1 MPKGAAA
8 AQCLHSLKIC
18 QIKLEADG
26 WHWRPSYGVSM
37 ERKPFSILASIALSV
52 CARRA
57 TSSLVV
63 GTGRRAVRS
72 AGSIAANYLEANEN
86 LGEKDLKMRI
96 KICRKESKESQLWLK
111 HILIYEI
118 EILNT
123 ERKILLQEASELEK
137 IFGAILR
144 KLN

>member
-1 MPKGAAA
+1 MEENKKYDLEDRTEKFSLRVRDF
-8 AQCLHSLKIC
+8 CLGLKKDVINIEY
-18 QIKLEADG
+18 IKQL
-26 WHWRPSYGVSM
+26 
-37 ERKPFSILASIALSV
+37 
-52 CARRA
+52 
-57 TSSLVV
+57 
-63 GTGRRAVRS
+63 VRS

-111 HILIYEI
+111 HVLIYQV
-118 EILNT
+118 EILDT
-123 ERKILLQEASELEK
+123 ERKVLLQEASELEK

>member
-1 MPKGAAA
+1 MEVNKKYDLEERTEKFSMHVRDF
-8 AQCLHSLKIC
+8 CLKLKKDVINIEY
-18 QIKLEADG
+18 IKQL
-26 WHWRPSYGVSM
+26 
-37 ERKPFSILASIALSV
+37 
-52 CARRA
+52 
-57 TSSLVV
+57 
-63 GTGRRAVRS
+63 VRS

>member
-1 MPKGAAA
+1 MEVNKKYDLEERTEKFSMHVRDF
-8 AQCLHSLKIC
+8 CLKLKKDVINIEY
-18 QIKLEADG
+18 IKQL
-26 WHWRPSYGVSM
+26 
-37 ERKPFSILASIALSV
+37 
-52 CARRA
+52 
-57 TSSLVV
+57 
-63 GTGRRAVRS
+63 VRS

-86 LGEKDLKMRI
+86 RGEKDLKMRI

-144 KLN
+144 KLNCFSDYGF